1 MNDSLFHILIGT
13 FGSYTTLVHGAV
25 MCDYILSFIFYLL
38 IYKKEEDHNEAWVKE
53 FQLEHMLCH

>member
-1 MNDSLFHILIGT
+1 
-13 FGSYTTLVHGAV
+13 